1 MLLTMLNLKLDKKM
15 NAKYVKPKLEIN
27 ELEMESLLT
36 TQSVVGGVSSPVG
49 VRRNDVCL
57 DDDSEDNDFSGIW
70 GDNGFR

>member
-1 MLLTMLNLKLDKKM
+1 M
-15 NAKYVKPKLEIN
+15 NAKYVKPKLEIH

-36 TQSVVGGVSSPVG
+36 TQSVVGGVSGPVG
-49 VRRNDVCL
+49 VRRNDVYL